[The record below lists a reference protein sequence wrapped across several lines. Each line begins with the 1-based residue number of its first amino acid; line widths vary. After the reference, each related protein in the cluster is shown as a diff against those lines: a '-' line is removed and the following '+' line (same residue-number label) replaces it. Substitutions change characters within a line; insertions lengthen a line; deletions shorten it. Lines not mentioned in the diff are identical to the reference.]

1 MKNMYEI
8 RSMLEN
14 ELMTAADHGSL
25 SVDKLKVIDMITHSI
40 KSIDTILAM
49 QNSGYDRGNS
59 YRYGMD
65 RRYSRDD
72 GRSEMMDRLNDML
85 RTANTDKEREAIR
98 RCIDQM
104 A

>member
-1 MKNMYEI
+1 
-8 RSMLEN
+8 MLEN
-14 ELMTAADHGSL
+14 ELMTTADHGSL
-25 SVDKLKVIDMITHSI
+25 SMDKLKVIDMITHSI

-49 QNSGYDRGNS
+49 RESGYSNGYDRGNS
-59 YRYGMD
+59 YRYGYD

-72 GRSEMMDRLNDML
+72 GRANMMDRLNDML
-85 RTANTDKEREAIR
+85 RDASTDKEREAIR

>member
-59 YRYGMD
+59 Y
-65 RRYSRDD
+65 S
-72 GRSEMMDRLNDML
+72 
-85 RTANTDKEREAIR
+85 
-98 RCIDQM
+98 
-104 A
+104 